1 MSEAAERRARRRMYR
16 TGAGFAR
23 NEYLAPTGGDRRRPP
38 PGRHARPG
46 RLRQHDRH
54 RADDRDDQTPA
65 EPGEPVT
72 RPPSRPVPS
81 RPVLGSAPLPLSG
94 RREFGP
100 APSTVGHRLP
110 RLLAVPVDHYFPSAV
125 LAFDLFH
132 RVSRAPATGRRP
144 EKPVRTTTP
153 YVLNL
158 HTASDGRS
166 SRVVAVRSATPRH
179 DSGH

>member
-23 NEYLAPTGGDRRRPP
+23 NEYLAPTGGDRRVGLPRVVMHVQVVFVSMTTTALMTATIKLRQNLASLC
-38 PGRHARPG
+38 PGRPRG
-46 RLRQHDRH
+46 
-54 RADDRDDQTPA
+54 
-65 EPGEPVT
+65 
-72 RPPSRPVPS
+72 PSRPV
-81 RPVLGSAPLPLSG
+81 RGSAPLPLSG